1 VAIVRRW
8 RFYTTPGGRNPVREF
23 LTATRL
29 PSDDRDEILAAM
41 KDVQANGLPIARHL
55 RGDIYEVRADGR
67 QATYRVLFATE
78 GRNGQVLLALSS
90 FNKKTQRTPP
100 DEIRLAE
107 RRLGDWRARA
117 KPR

>member
-1 VAIVRRW
+1 
-8 RFYTTPGGRNPVREF
+8 VREF

-29 PSDDRDEILAAM
+29 PSGDRDEILAAM
-41 KDVQANGLPIARHL
+41 RDVQANGLPVARHL

-67 QATYRVLFATE
+67 HATYRVLFATE
-78 GRNGQVLLALSS
+78 GRRGQILLALTS
-90 FNKKTQRTPP
+90 FSKKTQRTPP

-107 RRLGDWRARA
+107 RRLTDWRARA